1 MALSIRAR
9 IRLQRRRIRKAWQQ
23 VKERT
28 AQEGKQ
34 LWQRGGWYWTRVSAF
49 IAVGFVLALLIDNR
63 HLWQQTRYRIYQ
75 VQQLLS
81 PRKPYDTR
89 TTVVT
94 INDDDYWGGELARRR
109 PIKRTYLAKL
119 VKALDAADPAVIAL
133 DFDFSSPVPDG
144 SLIEHAEYRKETE
157 ELLNTVKDVGS
168 RRVVVLTRTLNGDA
182 RSGYGTDSDV
192 YNEFNFGSAKVS
204 YGYIALNTDLRRLPP
219 VEVRL
224 KDGITLPSF
233 AAAIVQAANSEAIRN
248 KELPALFGSY
258 LKESQIDSAPAKDV
272 LSGKAGALE
281 KVTHRLVI
289 VGAHWHQLAKDRGGF
304 VDSHLTPAGTM
315 SGAFLHANWVEALL
329 DRRVSPALS
338 DLSARA
344 LELMAAVAVAVV
356 LATKISPRRQLR
368 ITLFIG
374 LIIVVMSYIAAQ
386 NLGIFFDFFIPV
398 VLVILHVIAE
408 RVLDW
413 RQKARR
419 FDRQER
425 RATARR
431 HRKDKLALIERIPV
445 AIEGTIQRER

>member
-1 MALSIRAR
+1 MAFPVRAR
-9 IRLQRRRIRKAWQQ
+9 LRLQRRRIRKARQQ
-23 VKERT
+23 LKERT

-49 IAVGFVLALLIDNR
+49 IALGFIFALLIDNL
-63 HLWQQTRYRIYQ
+63 HLWQKTRYNFYQ

-89 TTVVT
+89 TTVAT

-119 VKALDAADPAVIAL
+119 VKSLDAADAAVIAL
-133 DFDFSSPVPDG
+133 DFDLSSPIPDG
-144 SLIEHAEYRKETE
+144 SLIEDAEYRKETE

-168 RRVVVLTRTLNGDA
+168 RRVVVLARTLNGDA

-192 YNEFNFGSAKVS
+192 YNGFNFGSSKVS
-204 YGYIALNTDLRRLPP
+204 YGYIALNTDLRHLPP

-224 KDGITLPSF
+224 RDGTTLPSF
-233 AAAIVQAANSEAIRN
+233 AAAIVQAANPAAIRN

-258 LKESQIDSAPAKDV
+258 LKESQIDSAPASDI
-272 LSGKAGALE
+272 LSGKAEALQ

-289 VGAHWHQLAKDRGGF
+289 VGAHWHQFAKDRGGF

-315 SGAFLHANWVEALL
+315 SGVFLHANWVEALL

-338 DLSARA
+338 DFSART
-344 LELMAAVAVAVV
+344 LELIAAVAVAIV

-374 LIIVVMSYIAAQ
+374 VIIVVMSYIAAQ

-398 VLVILHVIAE
+398 ALVILHVIAE
-408 RVLDW
+408 RVLEW
-413 RQKARR
+413 RKKTRE

-425 RATARR
+425 RAAARR
-431 HRKDKLALIERIPV
+431 HRNDKLALIERIPV
-445 AIEGTIQRER
+445 VIEGTTQRER